1 MLKAYGKQLLT
12 AVLVGYLQT
21 TGFGPGFASAVSLS
35 HTAQLSSRANNG
47 DIVDTGY
54 AKYLGNRS
62 FPNTVA
68 YLGLPYAEPPLGER
82 RFRAPLPLNTTR
94 VQLESD
100 GKVVDAT
107 QYPDFCVQGP
117 IGGTDRGGAGSEDCL
132 KINVYAPVGANSDSN
147 LPVLVYI
154 HGGGYVFGNPA
165 NWPFD
170 HWIHQSPNVVVASV
184 YYRLDSF
191 GFLSHPDFFDG
202 ELGDNNAGFLDQ
214 VEALKWV
221 QKNIASFGGNPKQVT
236 INGQSAVFHI
246 VAHEEPGLFT
256 GGIAQSVARGPTELA
271 EQKEPLFELYS
282 EAAGCD
288 EGSLADKMDC
298 LRSASISTLA
308 RAQEAAR
315 TFNITFRGFG
325 PIIDGKV
332 ITDHPTASVIRG
344 DYAKVPLIVGATSNE
359 TGGGGTDL
367 GAALRSSFPLLDAED
382 IAEFEKAYPLSD
394 FTSQNDRV
402 STATGE
408 SSLRCARESL
418 GSLFLRD
425 TKAFTYRYNQP
436 NPTQA
441 GTAVQH
447 AAENWMMFKGINTGT
462 NGTGQFTPMTPVEDA
477 FAEELIA
484 YWLSFVRTGD
494 PNTFRLPRSPVWNDY
509 TGEKERIVLQQDPQN
524 SATTSGNVME
534 NEPPKERA
542 RCAFVQ
548 SKSDK
553 EQN

>member
-1 MLKAYGKQLLT
+1 MSIPAMLT
-12 AVLVGYLQT
+12 ARLVHKNGYSLT
-21 TGFGPGFASAVSLS
+21 SCFGPLFASAASLS
-35 HTAQLSSRANNG
+35 HTTQLSSRANNG

-154 HGGGYVFGNPA
+154 HGGEAHSNAIGYVFGNPA

-246 VAHEEPGLFT
+246 VAHEGPGLFT
-256 GGIAQSVARGPTELA
+256 GAIAQSVDRSITPLA
-271 EQKEPLFELYS
+271 KQQEPLFELYS
-282 EAAGCD
+282 EASGCG

-298 LRSASISTLA
+298 LRTASISTLA

-315 TFNITFRGFG
+315 TFNITSRGFG
-325 PIIDGKV
+325 PIVDGKV

-359 TGGGGTDL
+359 SLSGGTTL
-367 GAALRSSFPLLDAED
+367 GAALKSLFPLLDDED

-394 FTSQNDRV
+394 FTSQSNRI

-418 GSLFLRD
+418 GNLFLRD

-462 NGTGQFTPMTPVEDA
+462 NGTGAVYTN
-477 FAEELIA
+477 
-484 YWLSFVRTGD
+484 D
-494 PNTFRLPRSPVWNDY
+494 PGR
-509 TGEKERIVLQQDPQN
+509 
-524 SATTSGNVME
+524 
-534 NEPPKERA
+534 
-542 RCAFVQ
+542 RCVC
-548 SKSDK
+548 
-553 EQN
+553 